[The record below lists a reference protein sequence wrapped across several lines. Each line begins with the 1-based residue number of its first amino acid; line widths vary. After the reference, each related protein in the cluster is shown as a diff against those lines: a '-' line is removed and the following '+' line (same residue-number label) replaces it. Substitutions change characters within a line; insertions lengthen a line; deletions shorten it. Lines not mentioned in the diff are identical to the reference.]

1 MNGSLVRRSVLAVV
15 SAAAL
20 CALARWPLNAAE
32 PSIAVAPAFKA
43 RDLVSSPR
51 GNWVTNGGNTFN
63 QRYSP
68 LTQLNRETVKDLKAL
83 WRTSMGSG
91 ANPNNSGQA

>member
-1 MNGSLVRRSVLAVV
+1 MQVWRKRTTVAV
-15 SAAAL
+15 SAL
-20 CALARWPLNAAE
+20 GCVLGAAE
-32 PSIAVAPAFKA
+32 VGQLSAAETPIAAAPAFKA
-43 RDLVSSPR
+43 RDLVAPPR

-68 LTQLNRETVKDLKAL
+68 LTQLNRDTVKDLKAL
-83 WRTSMGSG
+83 WRTSIGSG